1 MVATLFAPFSPIIPF
16 KSPKSSKIAHFI
28 EESGD
33 FVHWRFLQIYWRFM
47 YLLTKAEIVNKFM
60 KKCLGRIS
68 CSVTFVEKECF
79 PPPCHSEYSC
89 HSAFASCHSEERSD
103 EESREHKE
111 KGNTEKDETWML
123 PRFFASLWMT
133 IINNRI
139 KNKWWKQPPHTARWL
154 LAGTRKFLQEM
165 WRNIW

>member
-1 MVATLFAPFSPIIPF
+1 
-16 KSPKSSKIAHFI
+16 
-28 EESGD
+28 
-33 FVHWRFLQIYWRFM
+33 M

-111 KGNTEKDETWML
+111 KGNTKKDETWML
-123 PRFFASLWMT
+123 PRFFATLNNTSSL
-133 IINNRI
+133 RS
-139 KNKWWKQPPHTARWL
+139 
-154 LAGTRKFLQEM
+154 E
-165 WRNIW
+165 